1 MSLNPPTKTYART
14 GKVNATPMA
23 RGAYNEL
30 RGWAMPEGENP
41 NDPGYLTED
50 AEHMVTN
57 VRGFTGHI
65 TWVPAPVFEACHKP
79 ACEGL
84 SFGAAIE
91 ALKAGKTVTRTG
103 WNGKG
108 MFLFLLQGSNAL
120 AKVHGLGFGEYPG
133 EPTFRDAIF
142 MRTADNQLVPWTV
155 AQSDALAEDWVVLD
169 WRAA

>member
-14 GKVNATPMA
+14 GRVNATPMT
-23 RGAYNEL
+23 RGDYNVL
-30 RGWAMPEGENP
+30 RGWTIPEGENP

-50 AEHMVTN
+50 A
-57 VRGFTGHI
+57 GHI
-65 TWVPAPVFEACHKP
+65 TWVPAPAFEVCHKP
-79 ACEGL
+79 DGEGI
-84 SFGAAIE
+84 SFGAALE
-91 ALKAGKTVTRTG
+91 ELKAGKTVTRTG

-120 AKVHGLGFGEYPG
+120 AKVHGFGFGEYPG
-133 EPTFRDAIF
+133 EPAFRDAIF

-169 WRAA
+169 GRAA